1 MHRFQPITA
10 VICVALLLLPLEA
23 SAQTAPP
30 PSTATPA
37 DQKAATAQPT
47 PVEQSLPETPVVKHA
62 GRFAAFTRNYMPS
75 RIPPMNL
82 SNSPRLESL
91 LKGGNIYLS
100 MNDMIAL
107 ALENNLDIEIQRIG
121 PAIADA
127 NILRARSGGALRGVT
142 PQVQNGPQS
151 ASAAT
156 AGSGTNVGVSSS
168 ASSQASSASSN
179 TSGALIQQTGSTI
192 PNLDPSIQGFLNFAH
207 SSTPQT
213 STLGTGTSAFVLNN
227 DVGQLQYAQGF
238 LTGTTVGFGYSD
250 AFTKSN
256 NLRSDFNPSRSASLT
271 LNFTQHLLQGFG
283 IAVNNRN
290 IRIARNN
297 REGADLQFKQ
307 QVITTVASVMDLYWD
322 LVAFNDDIRSK
333 EQSLAYNQKLRSDN
347 QKQVDIGTMAPIE
360 IVRAEAAVASS
371 EQDLVLSQTRLLQQ
385 ETIIKNALS
394 RNGVAS
400 PTLAEA
406 HIIPT
411 DRIRVPDQEQ
421 IQPYQDMVAQAL
433 RSRPEVSSQRINITN
448 ADINLKGSRS
458 QLLPTLDAFGSVG
471 NNALIGTPNL
481 SVQQIPG
488 FTGGGANP
496 YFVGGYSNLFGQLFG
511 HNFPN
516 YSAGLQL
523 NIPLRNRAAQ
533 ADYIL
538 DQYTLRQQQL
548 SLQRLENQVRLDVQ
562 NAIIGLRQAS
572 AVYRSAVKAR
582 ILQEQTLDAEQKKLN
597 LGASTIFQT
606 ILVQRDLANAQAAE
620 VSALSSYSKA
630 RVEID
635 RATGQLLSNNNISLD
650 EAFRGTI
657 ARAPSPIPQ

>member
-1 MHRFQPITA
+1 MHRFQSITA
-10 VICVALLLLPLEA
+10 SVCIALLMSPLG
-23 SAQTAPP
+23 SFAQTAPTP
-30 PSTATPA
+30 DTATPA
-37 DQKAATAQPT
+37 AQKQATSDSIHTDHA
-47 PVEQSLPETPVVKHA
+47 LPETPVVKHA
-62 GRFAAFTRNYMPS
+62 GRFARFTSNYMPS
-75 RIPPMNL
+75 QIPPLNMGN
-82 SNSPRLESL
+82 SNRLDAL

-100 MNDMIAL
+100 MSDMLAL
-107 ALENNLDIEIQRIG
+107 ALENNLDIEIQRIS

-127 NILRARSGGALRGVT
+127 NILRAKSGGALRGVT
-142 PQVQNGPQS
+142 PGIQNGPQS

-156 AGSGTNVGVSSS
+156 AGSGTNVGISSS
-168 ASSQASSASSN
+168 ASAQASSASAN
-179 TSGALIQQTGSTI
+179 TSGALIQQTGSLI
-192 PNLDPSIQGFLNFAH
+192 PNLDPSIQGILNFAH

-227 DVGQLQYAQGF
+227 DIGQLQYAQGF

-250 AFTKSN
+250 AYTKSN

-290 IRIARNN
+290 IRVARNN

-322 LVAFNDDIRSK
+322 LVAFNDDVRSK
-333 EQSLAYNQKLRSDN
+333 EQSLAYNQKLYSDN
-347 QKQVDIGTMAPIE
+347 KKQVDIGTMAPIE

-394 RNGVAS
+394 KNGVAS

-411 DRIRVPDQEQ
+411 DRIRVPAEEA

-448 ADINLKGSRS
+448 AGINLKGSKS
-458 QLLPTLDAFGSVG
+458 QLLPTLDAFGSIG
-471 NNALIGTPNL
+471 NNALIGTPNS

-488 FTGGGANP
+488 FSGSGANP
-496 YFVGGYSNLFGQLFG
+496 YFVGGYGTLFSQLFG

-538 DQYTLRQQQL
+538 DQYTLRQQEL

-582 ILQEQTLDAEQKKLN
+582 ILQEQTLDAEQKKLA

-650 EAFRGTI
+650 EAFRGKVS
-657 ARAPSPIPQ
+657 RPPSPIPQ